1 MSNKTLALLKVM
13 LKTEDVMEMSSNK
26 TGKLKQGLKVIGLG
40 ILLLIG
46 GFSFAPM
53 IVEMFKLL
61 TPFGL
66 QDVILKL
73 LLFASSVLVVVFGFF
88 LIMNVFYF
96 SSDVENYLYL
106 PVKPGSLVISKFA
119 VVLFYQI
126 LSGLTLFYPSFVVY
140 GILAK
145 ADVFFYV
152 KSLLA
157 MVIVPAVPLALIGIL
172 TMILMRFSKIFK
184 NKDLFTLVSTGLA
197 VFASIGL
204 SMFIQNFANT
214 PSAGALPPFFT
225 GEGNLYKILSVIF
238 PGTFFMH
245 KAIIG
250 DFTAFLINL
259 LITLGITALV
269 VAAFYVVGNMI
280 YIDGA
285 KGLRET
291 GTKRE
296 KLSAKRMSESGRG
309 SNPIFAIAKKELLI
323 LVRTPVYFINCV
335 MLSFIMPLFL
345 VMPFIFT
352 PKGGRSNTGDMSL
365 TMLLDM
371 MRSSL
376 QPEWIALIVMITV
389 AFYSSINLIPA
400 TSISRE
406 GSNFQIMKY
415 LPVSYRTQ
423 LMAKILP
430 AFVIQLPAMLL
441 VLIPFIVLFKPS
453 PAAVI
458 IGVIAGL
465 LMSLLVYT
473 ASITLD
479 VIKPV
484 LNWTSEQ
491 KAVKQNL
498 NAVIT
503 TILGM
508 VIAASPIMIAMFTKV
523 NIYLLIGIY
532 AAICLA
538 ISAYLLYAL
547 PGIAERSFRDR

>member
-1 MSNKTLALLKVM
+1 MRNKTLALLKVM
-13 LKTEDVMEMSSNK
+13 MKTEDVMEMSSNK
-26 TGKLKQGLKVIGLG
+26 TGKLRQSLKVIGLG

-53 IVEMFKLL
+53 IVEMFNLL
-61 TPFGL
+61 SQFGL

-73 LLFASSVLVVVFGFF
+73 LLFASSILVVVFGFF

-106 PVKPGSLVISKFA
+106 PVKPGSLVISKFT

-126 LSGLTLFYPSFVVY
+126 LSGITLFYPSFVVY
-140 GILAK
+140 GFLAK
-145 ADVFFYV
+145 ADISFYI
-152 KSLLA
+152 KSLIA
-157 MVIVPAVPLALIGIL
+157 MIIVPAVPLALIGIL

-184 NKDLFTLVSTGLA
+184 NKDLFTLISTGLA

-204 SMFIQNFANT
+204 SIFIQNFANT

-225 GEGNLYKILSVIF
+225 GEGNIYKILSAVF

-245 KAIIG
+245 KALIG
-250 DFTAFLINL
+250 DLAGFLINL

-269 VAAFYVVGNMI
+269 IAAFYMVGNMI

-309 SNPIFAIAKKELLI
+309 SNPMFAIAKKELLI
-323 LVRTPVYFINCV
+323 LFRTPVYFINCI

-345 VMPFIFT
+345 VMPFLFT
-352 PKGGRSNTGDMSL
+352 PKGGGANTGDMSL
-365 TMLLDM
+365 GMLIEM
-371 MRSSL
+371 MKSSMK
-376 QPEWIALIVMITV
+376 PEWVALGVMILV
-389 AFYSSINLIPA
+389 GFYSSINLIPA

-423 LMAKILP
+423 IIAKILP
-430 AFVIQLPAMLL
+430 AFAIQLSALLL
-441 VLIPFIVLFKPS
+441 VLVPLIVIFRPS
-453 PAAVI
+453 PMALVI
-458 IGVIAGL
+458 GIISGL

-473 ASITLD
+473 SSITLD
-479 VIKPV
+479 IVKPV

-508 VIAASPIMIAMFTKV
+508 VIAGSPVMIALFTKM

-532 AAICLA
+532 SVICLA
-538 ISAYLLYAL
+538 ISAYLIFVL